1 MKEESL
7 GYFETPKS
15 FQRFI
20 DELDI
25 YNGWKI
31 TKGLMNTRGELIR
44 NKPYSNQLRKMF
56 SVKKAF
62 RREVSISE
70 IVSWLDSFVM
80 INRTLNILKTELS
93 KEEYDKIE
101 IYFEYIIRMSK
112 KMRIDFIIKY
122 NQKLLLVELRMV
134 NDFGKI
140 RGTWHKKKSEL
151 LIYKELMYNYINHDI
166 RILTYALITLYEF
179 DGKQKNQK
187 HLKFNNDQARYLAEY
202 INKFMINCGKKTQL

>member
-70 IVSWLDSFVM
+70 IVSWLDSF
-80 INRTLNILKTELS
+80 
-93 KEEYDKIE
+93 
-101 IYFEYIIRMSK
+101 
-112 KMRIDFIIKY
+112 
-122 NQKLLLVELRMV
+122 
-134 NDFGKI
+134 
-140 RGTWHKKKSEL
+140 
-151 LIYKELMYNYINHDI
+151 
-166 RILTYALITLYEF
+166 
-179 DGKQKNQK
+179 
-187 HLKFNNDQARYLAEY
+187 
-202 INKFMINCGKKTQL
+202 